1 MKRRTGMNSSKNNI
15 LQGKSPD
22 QSLTTLSS
30 IMLPSHANP
39 SGIFVHGG
47 EIMKL
52 MDNAAGVAAVRHARS
67 PVVTLRAEGIN
78 FHHPIRVGNY
88 VSVTARLTYTG
99 TSSMEVQVKV
109 DAEDLLTSK
118 RWEALTAYF
127 VFVALDKNQK
137 PIAVPPLIVS
147 TEEERRLYS
156 AGEERYTTCRIDEQA
171 KILCAME

>member
-1 MKRRTGMNSSKNNI
+1 MSSLKNEAPK
-15 LQGKSPD
+15 GKTPD
-22 QSLTTLSS
+22 QSMVTLSS
-30 IMLPSHANP
+30 VMLPSHANP

-78 FHHPIRVGNY
+78 FHRPIRVGNY
-88 VSVTARLTYTG
+88 VSVTAKLTYTG
-99 TSSMEVQVKV
+99 TSSMEVLVKV
-109 DAEDLLTSK
+109 IAEDLLKSK
-118 RWEALTAYF
+118 QWEALTAYF
-127 VFVALDKNQK
+127 VFVAIDENQK

-156 AGEERYTTCRIDEQA
+156 AGEERYNTCRIDEQA
-171 KILCAME
+171 KILCAIE